1 MEAKGIELSIPMP
14 GHPIA
19 DQFVERTL
27 QDVATLEKLIDE
39 AELVFLLTDTRESR
53 WLPTVLC
60 AARGKPCINVALG
73 FDTFVIIR
81 HGVPDPSAAPDAHGQ
96 QPCNLGCYFCNDVV
110 APTDSTRNRILDQ
123 QCTATRPGLSAIA
136 SSIAVE
142 IAVSIMHH
150 PNRCLA
156 PSDISGQ
163 VGDHSEAAGLG
174 LLPHQIR
181 GFLSNFSNVL
191 VRGEAFDKCTACSG
205 KVRHCLLCALSEA
218 TGKIHMIAVASASF
232 RVCKGQER
240 LFAQRLQRRRLL
252 GGNVWTKRIPE
263 GK

>member
-163 VGDHSEAAGLG
+163 VSPTHRIAADRANNLAWSATTVYEYPTLIAPPGSFTVSVRWVIIQR
-174 LLPHQIR
+174 LLAWVCCRTKFGGSFRTSPTCWCVVRPSISAR
-181 GFLSNFSNVL
+181 L
-191 VRGEAFDKCTACSG
+191 VRARLD
-205 KVRHCLLCALSEA
+205 
-218 TGKIHMIAVASASF
+218 I
-232 RVCKGQER
+232 VCCV
-240 LFAQRLQRRRLL
+240 LFLKQQARF
-252 GGNVWTKRIPE
+252 T
-263 GK
+263 